1 MRKHSK
7 NRSRDDIMLDF
18 VIGLAKAFVVAVL
31 FLLFFIG
38 GMFL

>member
-1 MRKHSK
+1 MRKSSDH
-7 NRSRDDIMLDF
+7 RERDDVYLNAI
-18 VIGLAKAFVVAVL
+18 IGLAKAFVVAVL